1 MTLLKQLWRLVSITR
16 RAGGWRALGTLAR
29 QAPQQVAL
37 FSRLLRDARVPVV
50 AKVTLVGAL
59 VYAVSPL
66 DLIPDWLPIMGEL
79 DDIGVALWAINFF
92 LGQAPLEALAEHR
105 HAVGL
110 PTNTVRVER

>member
-1 MTLLKQLWRLVSITR
+1 MTLFKQLWRLVSMAR
-16 RAGGWRALGTLAR
+16 RVGGARALSTLVR

-50 AKVTLVGAL
+50 AKVSLVGAV

-66 DLIPDWLPIMGEL
+66 DLIPDWIPVLGEM
-79 DDIGVALWAINFF
+79 DDIGVALWAVNFF
-92 LGQAPLEALAEHR
+92 LGQVPLETLAEHR

-110 PTNTVRVER
+110 PTDTVRVSA